1 MIPRMLG
8 VVNAFILSLTLSTN
22 AYAALATA
30 DVLFDWS
37 TFEFTTTGDLSVNMV
52 APMGDDGGACADG
65 APCDSGSTIGFGDLN
80 LSSIGTSSNASLV
93 TTADLINASAA
104 TTLGFGSSTFERF
117 FSFEALSGSGSLTLS
132 VDVVLQ
138 AEVRG
143 AGSFADA
150 KLSSDTR

>member
-1 MIPRMLG
+1 M
-8 VVNAFILSLTLSTN
+8 
-22 AYAALATA
+22 TA
-30 DVLFDWS
+30 
-37 TFEFTTTGDLSVNMV
+37 
-52 APMGDDGGACADG
+52 MGDDGGACADG
-65 APCDSGSTIGFGDLN
+65 APCDTGSTTGFGGLN
-80 LSSIGTSSNASLV
+80 LSSIGPSSNASMV
-93 TTADLINASAA
+93 TTTDLIDVSAA